1 MHVAAVLKNK
11 GSTIITTRPE
21 EPVGSV
27 AQLLHVNRIGA
38 VLAVDA
44 KGEIAGIISERD
56 IVRGLA
62 THGAAVLDMP
72 ASTLMTRKV
81 VHCTPADTVASVMG
95 LMTSGR
101 FRHLPVLEQGR
112 LVGVISIGD
121 VVKHRLEEY
130 TQEVESLRDYVSGNF

>member
-21 EPVGSV
+21 EPIGTV

-38 VLAVDA
+38 VLVVDA

-62 THGAAVLDMP
+62 SHGAAVLDMP
-72 ASTLMTRKV
+72 VSSLMTRKV
-81 VHCTPADTVASVMG
+81 VHCAPTDTVASVMG

-130 TQEVESLRDYVSGNF
+130 TQEVESLRDYVSGKA